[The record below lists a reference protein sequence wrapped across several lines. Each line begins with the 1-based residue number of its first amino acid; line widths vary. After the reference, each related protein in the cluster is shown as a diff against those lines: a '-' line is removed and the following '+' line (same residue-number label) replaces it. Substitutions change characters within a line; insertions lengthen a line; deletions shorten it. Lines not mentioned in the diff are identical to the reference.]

1 RLNEGDNIA
10 AGNIRDHCQE
20 VLCAFVQNLV
30 TPSGLVNIGDLSQE
44 NETASLAAKGQASHF
59 CNVVSARAIEDCN
72 DIEDL
77 VALIRLSDNLALIGR
92 ADQLE
97 HLDSIEAPAL
107 KVGFAQADGELREA
121 GWRLDLNFGGAWYLA
136 EHDGDIPR
144 LLIENVEIVTEDTNN
159 NRCGIAR
166 KRLLDALGEKSLERE
181 VHTDECCKR
190 PPDLCFS
197 SFRLIAAQ
205 RLEIDFE
212 FAVV

>member
-10 AGNIRDHCQE
+10 AGNIRGHRLE
-20 VLCAFVQNLV
+20 ALGPFVQHLV

-44 NETASLAAKGQASHF
+44 NESAALAAKGQASHF
-59 CNVVSARAIEDCN
+59 CNVVSARTIEDCN

-77 VALIRLSDNLALIGR
+77 VTLIRLSDNLALIGR

-97 HLDSIEAPAL
+97 HFDGTEAPAL

-136 EHDGDIPR
+136 ERDGDFPR
-144 LLIENVEIVTEDTNN
+144 LLIENVEIVAEDTNN

-166 KRLLDALGEKSLERE
+166 KRLLDALREKSLERE
-181 VHTDECCKR
+181 VHTDECCKSA
-190 PPDLCFS
+190 PDLCFS
-197 SFRLIAAQ
+197 GFRLVAAQ
-205 RLEIDFE
+205 WLEIDL
-212 FAVV
+212 